1 MFVGIGNPQ
10 IPADSFGVKTV
21 EKIKIEPFKK
31 SNKIFKIMPNTFSNT
46 GINAFEIIKVIV
58 EVFDISAVFLFDS
71 LATDS
76 ISRLGCS
83 IQFNDAGLTPG
94 SAMNNFGMPINKAA
108 LNVPCFSIGVPMMIS
123 AESLNCKKDIILTE
137 KDVKEKVEFLSD
149 VVAEVIDKV
158 MAQ

>member
-1 MFVGIGNPQ
+1 M
-10 IPADSFGVKTV
+10 
-21 EKIKIEPFKK
+21 
-31 SNKIFKIMPNTFSNT
+31 TFQL
-46 GINAFEIIKVIV
+46 F
-58 EVFDISAVFLFDS
+58 FLFDS

-123 AESLNCKKDIILTE
+123 AESLNCQKDIILTE